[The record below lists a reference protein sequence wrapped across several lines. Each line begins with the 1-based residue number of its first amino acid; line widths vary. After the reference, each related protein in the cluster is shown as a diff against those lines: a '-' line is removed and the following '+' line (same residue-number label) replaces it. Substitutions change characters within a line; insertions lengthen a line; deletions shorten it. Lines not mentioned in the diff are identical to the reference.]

1 MNEIIYK
8 ILSIYDNKGIL
19 VSKIEFSFEYGGIYL
34 YITYAYHNIVIKKMH
49 YISGGVLN
57 KNNADSSYLDIIL
70 EHELDYVIED
80 FGLKGETE

>member
-8 ILSIYDNKGIL
+8 IISIYEKKGIL
-19 VSKIEFSFEYGGIYL
+19 VSNIDFSFEYGGIHL
-34 YITYAYHNIVIKKMH
+34 YITYAYHNKVIKKMH

-57 KNNADSSYLDIIL
+57 KNNANSSYLDIIL
-70 EHELDYVIED
+70 GHELDYVIEE